1 MKNPNVIQLAL
12 FMTFSFAG
20 FPAHAQDE
28 SEQDSPKRSTPQTAF
43 TRADKNGDGRL
54 GPDEVQNAALFKRMD
69 TNADGF
75 VTQKEAQSHA
85 KRRRARENAAAT
97 EEVSNIPVF
106 PADPEGEAAKRKLLS
121 TIPSV
126 TSGDKRPPNIVLLFS
141 DDLGYGDLSL
151 HGSKKIPT
159 PHIDALGKQ
168 GVRLSNAY

>member
-1 MKNPNVIQLAL
+1 MKNSDVIQLVL
-12 FMTFSFAG
+12 FITFSFAG
-20 FPAHAQDE
+20 FPAYAQDE

-54 GPDEVQNAALFKRMD
+54 DPDEVKNAALFKRMD

-106 PADPEGEAAKRKLLS
+106 PADPDGEAAKRKLLS
-121 TIPSV
+121 SIANV
-126 TSGDKRPPNIVLLFS
+126 TTAHKRPPN
-141 DDLGYGDLSL
+141 
-151 HGSKKIPT
+151 
-159 PHIDALGKQ
+159 
-168 GVRLSNAY
+168 